1 MGILDYGV
9 VGNCRSAALISS
21 RGSVDWLCFPDFD
34 SPSVFARLLDDSKG
48 GHMSIEVAA
57 TYTINQKYIVHT
69 NILTT
74 RFDSVE
80 GCFEMIDF
88 MPRYTISD
96 YNSHYLPPELYR
108 LIRLVS
114 GAPRFSVVYNPAL
127 NYAKGASYH
136 KIGPTF
142 IKTISKENV
151 RDTVYLYS
159 NLNLEAIHNS
169 EDLVLMSD
177 SYLLVSYHQK
187 LIPINQDRVELEYQR
202 TRVYWLNWTNRAK
215 KFNLFADEIERS
227 MLILKLMSYHPTGAV
242 LAALTTSIPETGG
255 EVRNWD
261 YRFCWLRDASMSIK
275 ILLTLGHRGTAF
287 RFMEFIS
294 GILKSKSETFQIMY
308 GIRGERI
315 LTEEILD
322 HLNGFANSKPVRI
335 GNAAYNQKQNDSLG
349 YLMDVIWQYYQH
361 FAGTL
366 NEIEEMWE
374 IVKNI
379 LRTVQDEWRNSDN
392 GIWEIRGGQ
401 QHFVHSKVMSWVA
414 MDRGVR
420 IAEILHE
427 KRYVEKWKKEA
438 EIIRE
443 EVLEKGWKDTLQSF
457 SQTYE
462 NEELDSSLL
471 LMEMYGFISAKDE
484 RFIKT
489 VRSIQKVLMHE
500 GLLYRYIHLD
510 DFGQPKSAFTIC
522 TFWLVQALFAI
533 DEKEEA
539 LLIFQKILTYS
550 NHLGLFSEDL
560 DFETKNQ
567 LGNFPQAY
575 SHLALLHS
583 AMLFADEV
591 ELSRFIRP

>member
-1 MGILDYGV
+1 MGTLDYGV

-21 RGSVDWLCFPDFD
+21 NGSVDWLCFPDFD
-34 SPSVFARLLDDSKG
+34 SPSIFARILDDSKG
-48 GHMSIEVAA
+48 GHLSIEVAA
-57 TYTINQKYIVHT
+57 SYTITQKYISHT
-69 NILTT
+69 NILIT
-74 RFDSVE
+74 RFDSME
-80 GCFEMIDF
+80 GCFEIIDF
-88 MPRYTISD
+88 MPRYTISE

-114 GAPRFSVVYNPAL
+114 GAPRFRIEYEPKL
-127 NYAKGASYH
+127 NYARDDSYH
-136 KIGPTF
+136 KFGPDY

-159 NLNLEAIHNS
+159 NLNLEAIINR
-169 EDLVLMSD
+169 EELVLMSD
-177 SYLLVSYHQK
+177 NYVLVSYHQK

-215 KFNLFADEIERS
+215 KFNLFSEEIERS

-242 LAALTTSIPETGG
+242 LAALTTSIPETEG

-275 ILLTLGHRGTAF
+275 ILLTLGHRGAAF
-287 RFMEFIS
+287 RFMDFIN

-315 LTEEILD
+315 LSEEILE
-322 HLNGFANSKPVRI
+322 HLSGFADSKPVRV
-335 GNAAYNQKQNDSLG
+335 GNAAYFQKQNDSLG

-361 FAGTL
+361 FPGTL

-379 LRTVQDEWRNSDN
+379 LRTVQDEWPNPDN
-392 GIWEIRGGQ
+392 GIWEIRGVQ

-414 MDRGVR
+414 LDRGVR
-420 IAEILHE
+420 IAEMLHE
-427 KRYVEKWKKEA
+427 KRYVDKWKKEA
-438 EIIRE
+438 GLIRK
-443 EVLEKGWKDTLQSF
+443 EVLEKGWKESIQSF

-471 LMEMYGFISAKDE
+471 LMEMYGFISANDE

-489 VRSIQKVLMHE
+489 VRSIQNVLLHE
-500 GLLYRYIHLD
+500 GLLYRYRHQD
-510 DFGQPKSAFTIC
+510 DFGHPKSAFTIC

-533 DEKEEA
+533 GEKEEA

-550 NHLGLFSEDL
+550 NHVGLFSEDI
-560 DFETKNQ
+560 DFETKKQ

-583 AMLFADEV
+583 AMLFADKV
-591 ELSRFIRP
+591 EISRFIRP

>member
-1 MGILDYGV
+1 METLDYGV
-9 VGNCRSAALISS
+9 VGNCRTAALISS
-21 RGSVDWLCFPDFD
+21 KGSVDWLCFPDFD
-34 SPSVFARLLDDSKG
+34 SPSVFARILDASKG
-48 GHMSIEVAA
+48 GQMRIDVTASYQVS
-57 TYTINQKYIVHT
+57 QKYLSHT

-80 GCFEMIDF
+80 GCFEIIDF
-88 MPRYTISD
+88 MPRYTISE

-108 LIRLVS
+108 LIRLIS
-114 GAPRFSVVYNPAL
+114 GAPRFRVIYEPAL
-127 NYAKGASYH
+127 NYARDNSYH
-136 KIGPTF
+136 KTGPAF
-142 IKTISKENV
+142 IKTISQENV
-151 RDTVYLYS
+151 RNTVYLYS
-159 NLNLEAIHNS
+159 NLDLEAIINQ
-169 EDLVLMSD
+169 EEVVLMSD
-177 SYLLVSYHQK
+177 SYLLLSYHQK

-215 KFNLFADEIERS
+215 KFTLFSDEIERS

-242 LAALTTSIPETGG
+242 LAALTTSIPETLG

-275 ILLTLGHRGTAF
+275 ILLNLGHRGAAF
-287 RFMEFIS
+287 RFMNFIS

-315 LTEEILD
+315 LVEENLD
-322 HLNGFANSKPVRI
+322 HLSGFNNSIPVRI

-361 FAGTL
+361 FPGTL

-379 LRTVQDEWRNSDN
+379 LRTVQEEWRKSDN
-392 GIWEIRGGQ
+392 GIWEIRGNQ
-401 QHFVHSKVMSWVA
+401 QHFVHSKIMSWVA
-414 MDRGVR
+414 LDRGIR

-427 KRYVEKWKKEA
+427 ERYIEKWSQEA
-438 EIIRE
+438 NDIRA
-443 EVLEKGWKDTLQSF
+443 EVFEKGWKENLQCF

-471 LMEMYGFISAKDE
+471 LMEMYGFISAEDD

-489 VRSIQKVLMHE
+489 VHTIQENLMHE
-500 GLLYRYIHLD
+500 GLLFRYKHKD
-510 DFGQPKSAFTIC
+510 DFGHPKSAFTIC
-522 TFWLVQALFAI
+522 TFWLVQALHAI
-533 DEKEEA
+533 GEKEEA
-539 LLIFQKILTYS
+539 LLLFRKILTYS
-550 NHLGLFSEDL
+550 NHVGLFSEDL
-560 DFETKNQ
+560 DFATKKQ

-583 AMLFADEV
+583 AMLFSDEI

>member
-1 MGILDYGV
+1 MGTLDYGV

-108 LIRLVS
+108 LIHLVS
-114 GAPRFSVVYNPAL
+114 GTPRFSVVYNPAL
-127 NYAKGASYH
+127 NYAKGASYN
-136 KIGPTF
+136 KFGPTF

-169 EDLVLMSD
+169 EELVLMSD

-361 FAGTL
+361 FPGTL

-392 GIWEIRGGQ
+392 GIWEIRGRQ

-414 MDRGVR
+414 MDRGFR

-471 LMEMYGFISAKDE
+471 LMEMYGFISANDE

-500 GLLYRYIHLD
+500 GLLYRYMHLD

-533 DEKEEA
+533 GEKEEA

>member
-1 MGILDYGV
+1 
-9 VGNCRSAALISS
+9 
-21 RGSVDWLCFPDFD
+21 
-34 SPSVFARLLDDSKG
+34 
-48 GHMSIEVAA
+48 
-57 TYTINQKYIVHT
+57 
-69 NILTT
+69 
-74 RFDSVE
+74 
-80 GCFEMIDF
+80 
-88 MPRYTISD
+88 
-96 YNSHYLPPELYR
+96 
-108 LIRLVS
+108 
-114 GAPRFSVVYNPAL
+114 
-127 NYAKGASYH
+127 
-136 KIGPTF
+136 
-142 IKTISKENV
+142 
-151 RDTVYLYS
+151 
-159 NLNLEAIHNS
+159 
-169 EDLVLMSD
+169 
-177 SYLLVSYHQK
+177 
-187 LIPINQDRVELEYQR
+187 
-202 TRVYWLNWTNRAK
+202 
-215 KFNLFADEIERS
+215 

-275 ILLTLGHRGTAF
+275 ILLTLGHRGAAF

-308 GIRGERI
+308 SIRGERI

-322 HLNGFANSKPVRI
+322 HLSGFADSKPVRI

-443 EVLEKGWKDTLQSF
+443 EVLEKGWKETLQSF

-533 DEKEEA
+533 GEKDEA
-539 LLIFQKILTYS
+539 LLLFQKILTYS

-575 SHLALLHS
+575 SHLALLHC